1 MKIYSLIIFLTSFLI
16 SPQQD
21 CRVIKNDKEKFYS
34 HQTKSYELVGFG
46 DIPVD
51 TTTDYKNDNPF
62 SIENKCLN
70 FKIAHMGCGCSFDMY
85 WDGTIK
91 TDKQGQSIVDLKF
104 ILSYT
109 DPCKR
114 LSITNLKYD
123 LTEILKNQA
132 DKKVFIN
139 FVGYDKLIEVK

>member
-1 MKIYSLIIFLTSFLI
+1 LLTSLII

-21 CRVIKNDKEKFYS
+21 CWLIKNDKEKFYS
-34 HQTKSYELVGFG
+34 QSTNSYELVGFG
-46 DIPVD
+46 HIPVD
-51 TTTDYKNDNPF
+51 TTRNYEHDNPF
-62 SIENKCLN
+62 SIENNCLN
-70 FKIAHMGCGCSFDMY
+70 FKITHIGCDYSFDMF

-91 TDKQGQSIVDLKF
+91 TDKQGQSIVELKF
-104 ILSYT
+104 ILAYT

-114 LSITNLKYD
+114 LNKTNLKYD

-132 DKKVFIN
+132 GKKVFIN